1 MSKPQLQSE
10 PKDRRVQFFLVAA
23 VACFLLFEPTPADLR
38 WVPLTLGAVY
48 VLLALLAALDVRSR
62 RRR

>member
-1 MSKPQLQSE
+1 MSDRHPE

-23 VACFLLFEPTPADLR
+23 VACFLLYEPTPGDLR
-38 WVPLTLGAVY
+38 WVPLVLGTVY
-48 VLLALLAALDVRSR
+48 TLLAVLAALDQRSR